1 VALRTSSRYTY
12 QASSSDEKLVA
23 VRKKSAP
30 SSAYSKYVSRE
41 GDSFEMIASKIFNDP
56 TQYWRVADIN
66 PQVKF
71 PDIIPAGT
79 VIRLP
84 A

>member
-1 VALRTSSRYTY
+1 
-12 QASSSDEKLVA
+12 
-23 VRKKSAP
+23 
-30 SSAYSKYVSRE
+30 
-41 GDSFEMIASKIFNDP
+41 MIASKIFNDP

>member
-1 VALRTSSRYTY
+1 MALRTSSRYKY
-12 QASSSDEKLVA
+12 QTGTEVEKIEAVRKSSTASSS
-23 VRKKSAP
+23 
-30 SSAYSKYVSRE
+30 YSKYVARE
-41 GDSFEMIASKIFNDP
+41 GDSFEILAARLYNDP
-56 TQYWRVADIN
+56 TQYWRIADLN